1 MNRHFEIYDDF
12 LPQDYFKHLDTQILH
27 KNRFRWLF
35 QEKVATIEDDPDD
48 EQFYFICSFY
58 NDLHIE
64 DNFYFELM
72 PLFKALDIKSMIRA
86 RAIMYMNQGQMI
98 SHAPHIDMG
107 YEHKA
112 ALLYMNT
119 CNGYTGMV
127 NDDWEKG
134 DGYQFDQGN
143 RVESV
148 ANRLCLHDGSVPHY
162 STTCTDARK
171 RLVLAINYF

>member
-1 MNRHFEIYDDF
+1 
-12 LPQDYFKHLDTQILH
+12 
-27 KNRFRWLF
+27 
-35 QEKVATIEDDPDD
+35 
-48 EQFYFICSFY
+48 
-58 NDLHIE
+58 
-64 DNFYFELM
+64 
-72 PLFKALDIKSMIRA
+72 
-86 RAIMYMNQGQMI
+86 
-98 SHAPHIDMG
+98 MG